1 MSAAILADMSSE
13 IKAVA
18 TFLAQTAPFQFLSDD
33 RIAAISRKVTVR
45 YAKAGSAIIRAGDHN
60 DHLFVVR
67 SGAVELRLAGD
78 ELTARLG
85 TGSSFAYPSLLRGGE
100 VHNTATASEDTL
112 LYTIPAE
119 QFHALR
125 SEVPAF
131 RQFFAEDEAA
141 RIKHALADRKRS
153 SAFQLD
159 TKRLGD
165 LIVNTAP
172 ISCPPDA
179 SIASAVGLMHEHDV
193 STLAICNRHE
203 LRGIFTDKDLRNR
216 VVAQEIPLDRAVSE
230 VMTASPRTLPTEATA
245 AEAMALMAAGG
256 FRHIPLVKGDGG
268 LAGILSATDI
278 LSAIGSNAIDA
289 GTAIFRARTADALI
303 EAAQRV
309 PQSFAAMT
317 SSGFQASHAM
327 QFTSALGEAVH
338 RRAAQLAEEELG
350 EPPCPYALVVFGS
363 LARREQLV
371 GSDQDN
377 GLVIAEDQG
386 PDGAAYF
393 KALGSRISD
402 LLDASGYVYC
412 KGGIMARKADQR
424 LTQDA
429 WLHRYDH
436 WISEPTEDRILRAT
450 IFFDMRCVYGEAS
463 LVRSLRSEVVAKAA
477 SSSIFISYLARDA
490 LRSKVPLGIF
500 RNLVLEKSDDGQKV
514 FDAKAQAIMPI
525 IDIARTLAL
534 AHGLNE
540 VGTVARLEG
549 LAQSGSMSADDAQ
562 SLSDA
567 MLFVNELRI
576 AHQARQVEK
585 GASPDNLISPY
596 SLSPLERD
604 YLKDAFAVIRQGL
617 DALRRNYA
625 GGIT

>member
-1 MSAAILADMSSE
+1 MTSE

-18 TFLAQTAPFQFLSDD
+18 NFLAQTAPFQFLGEE
-33 RIAAISRKVTVR
+33 RIASISRNVEVR
-45 YAKAGSAIIRAGDHN
+45 YARSGSEIIRAGEHN

-85 TGSSFAYPSLLRGGE
+85 TGSTFAYPSLLRGGE
-100 VHNTATASEDTL
+100 VHNTTTASEDTL

-125 SEVPAF
+125 DEVPAF

-141 RIKHALADRKRS
+141 RIKHALDNRKQT

-165 LIVNTAP
+165 LIVNTNP
-172 ISCPPDA
+172 VSCPPDIA
-179 SIASAVGLMHEHDV
+179 IASAVSLMHEHDV
-193 STLAICNRHE
+193 STLAICDGQR
-203 LRGIFTDKDLRNR
+203 LQGIFTDKDLRNR
-216 VVAQEIPLDRAVSE
+216 VVAERVALDIPVRD
-230 VMTASPRTLPTEATA
+230 VMTASPQTLSTEATA

-256 FRHIPLVKGDGG
+256 FRHIPLVSADGA
-268 LAGILSATDI
+268 LAGVLSATDI
-278 LSAIGSNAIDA
+278 LSAIGNNAIDT
-289 GTAIFRARTADALI
+289 GTAITRARTGDALI
-303 EAAQRV
+303 EAAKRV
-309 PQSFAAMT
+309 PESFAAMT
-317 SSGFQASHAM
+317 ASGLQASHAM

-338 RRAAQLAEEELG
+338 RRAAELAEEELG
-350 EPPCPYALVVFGS
+350 APPCPYGLVVFGS

-377 GLVIAEDQG
+377 GLVIAEDT
-386 PDGAAYF
+386 DSAGASYF
-393 KALGSRISD
+393 EALGTRISD

-412 KGGIMARKADQR
+412 KGGIMAKNAGQR
-424 LTQDA
+424 LTQEA
-429 WLHRYDH
+429 WLDRYEK
-436 WISEPTEDRILRAT
+436 WIAEPTEDRILKAT
-450 IFFDMRCVYGEAS
+450 IFFDMRCVHGEAD
-463 LVRSLRSEVVAKAA
+463 LVRSLRREVVAKAA

-490 LRSKVPLGIF
+490 LRNKVPLGIF

-514 FDAKAQAIMPI
+514 FDSKAQAIMPI
-525 IDIARTLAL
+525 VDIARTLAL
-534 AHGLNE
+534 AHGRTEISTADRLAAL
-540 VGTVARLEG
+540 AREG
-549 LAQSGSMSADDAQ
+549 KMSEDDSQ
-562 SLSDA
+562 SLTDA

-576 AHQARQVEK
+576 AHQVRQVES
-585 GASPDNLISPY
+585 GMQPDNLISPY

-604 YLKDAFAVIRQGL
+604 YLKDAFAVIRNGV

-625 GGIT
+625 GGIA